1 MVNRLY
7 TAKMALMIGLGAV
20 LCQTAGAAAGA
31 ADIPAAPVVAT
42 AAEPAGTDLR
52 VIPLRAV
59 DHQGGQLELRGQ
71 AGQLQFRVPVEA
83 GTDVRD
89 ARLRLVYQTADAVV
103 SERSRMWVY
112 LNQQGIAQLPLTGGD
127 DALRADIVLP
137 PELLVPGQN
146 QLSLWVQQENS
157 RGCDADS
164 SAALWTRLDPAN
176 SYIALETLHDGR
188 DRTLAGL
195 ADPASFFG
203 AGAERIEL
211 LTPAG
216 RTGATL
222 KAGALV
228 AQGFSLRMPDSGIA
242 VRHRTAE
249 AGTLTGRDGKVLI
262 GTVEALRGLVAAF
275 GDLEMGGIGDLDM
288 VAGPHVALRGMPG
301 AGPLLIVTGRN
312 DAEVLAAAS
321 AFADPSA
328 ILPASADWEAGAVRR
343 PERRTRPLQEP
354 GRSYR
359 FRELQAVSGG
369 ISNGTEARTGL
380 ELNLPADTLPAG
392 GRKILLELDYSYAP
406 NLSPNSV
413 VNVLVNGRYASMVAL
428 NDPNGATAAK
438 QRVLLPIDR
447 LRPGTNTIAFEPMI
461 GSDDASGCLVRP
473 GAGRSVA
480 ISGESVVTIPD
491 MPRVASLPDLQLF
504 ASGGFPYTGVSDTR
518 SGPRRDFDVVL
529 TADDDGTIGGAWT
542 LLAKLARTAGHP
554 IDNFT
559 IGSTSRYGGDVLMVG
574 PAGGLDGRIASGLPT
589 VAGSVRDALRPAPA
603 PFEPGAPFFPGLS
616 SGPGAAPVI
625 ASPGASRGATM
636 TASMAEFRM
645 VEQAIDW
652 TAEMSREFRE
662 TLWPDRYGRAAP
674 SLSAIDEGSALMT
687 AFENP
692 LRSEGTVTLITAAS
706 SEVVEEGI
714 AALVR
719 PALWDRLSGG
729 TVAWNPGT
737 LAMQSWAAE
746 ESYRVGTLPDDWR
759 QRILFVNALFARNP
773 VAWIFLALAGLLVM
787 TVLTQVALNRR
798 QDS

>member
-20 LCQTAGAAAGA
+20 LYPSAAGAAATA
-31 ADIPAAPVVAT
+31 ANAPAAVTEP
-42 AAEPAGTDLR
+42 AAAGTDLR

-59 DHQGGQLELRGQ
+59 DNQGGQLELRGQ

-83 GTDVRD
+83 GVDVRD

-195 ADPASFFG
+195 TDPASFFG

-249 AGTLTGRDGKVLI
+249 AGTLAGRDGKVLI
-262 GTVEALRGLVAAF
+262 GTVEALRGLMAAF
-275 GDLEMGGIGDLDM
+275 GDLEMAGIGDLDM

-328 ILPASADWEAGAVRR
+328 VLPAAADWEAAAVRQ
-343 PERRTRPLQEP
+343 PERRARPLQEP

-359 FRELQAVSGG
+359 FRELQTVSGG

-392 GRKILLELDYSYAP
+392 GRKILLELDYTYAP

-428 NDPNGATAAK
+428 NDPHGATVTK

-461 GSDDASGCLVRP
+461 GSDGSSGCLVRP

-504 ASGGFPYTGVSDTR
+504 ASGGFPYTGVSDAR
-518 SGPRRDFDVVL
+518 SGPRREFDVVL
-529 TADDDGTIGGAWT
+529 TAEDDATIGGAWT

-554 IDNFT
+554 IDNFA
-559 IGSTSRYGGDVLMVG
+559 IGSTSRYAGDVLMVG
-574 PAGGLDGRIASGLPT
+574 PAGALDGRIASGLPAA
-589 VAGSVRDALRPAPA
+589 AGTVRDALLPALS
-603 PFEPGAPFFPGLS
+603 PFEPASPFLTGLS
-616 SGPGAAPVI
+616 SGPGGVPVT
-625 ASPGASRGATM
+625 ASPGASRGTM
-636 TASMAEFRM
+636 TASMADFRV

-662 TLWPDRYGRAAP
+662 ALWPDRYGRTAS

-692 LRSEGTVTLITAAS
+692 LRPEGTVTLVTAAS
-706 SEVVEEGI
+706 GAAVEEGI

-746 ESYRVGTLPDDWR
+746 ESYRVGTLPDSWG

-773 VAWIFLALAGLLVM
+773 VAWTFLALAGLLVM
-787 TVLTQVALNRR
+787 TVLTQAALSRR